1 VGRGKATVTANT
13 DVYLQEGNHPDTSGT
28 IKKGQWL
35 ALLSALLGWLFD
47 SMDLNLFTL
56 ILFPSVAQL
65 TKSSDPA
72 AVAQIGG
79 YIVAIKLFC
88 WGIGGIVFG
97 ILADRYGRAR
107 IMIVTIILYAA
118 FTGLSGLA
126 RTWQELALLQAIAGL
141 GIGGEWAAGAALV
154 AETWPMRHRAK
165 AMQAMQFGFV
175 LGFFLAALD
184 NLLLGPVSWR
194 WVLAAGAL
202 PVLIVFIIRRYV
214 QEPDRWLRA
223 RNEKHI
229 RQISAFSRVSAIFS
243 PSLRTRTIVG
253 LSISAAMMIG
263 SWGGLTLMPSWI
275 QQMIREEG
283 NTAITGIQAV
293 SYAFMLMMAGAALA
307 YILLIF
313 LIETLGRRKC
323 YFLFA
328 LGSLA
333 TTLFLFTFVKSF
345 SDLVYYVPLYGFFV
359 IGGFG
364 TFAAY
369 LPEIFPTR
377 VRTTGQG
384 FCWNAAR
391 CLTAIGPLIG
401 SALVTNMGS
410 FQAAASSTSAF
421 FIIGMIAIW
430 WGPETRGLELED

>member
-1 VGRGKATVTANT
+1 MTAQT
-13 DVYLQEGNHPDTSGT
+13 DIYVRETERPEKSAPITGV
-28 IKKGQWL
+28 QWL
-35 ALLSALLGWLFD
+35 ALLSAFLGWLFD

-56 ILFPSVAQL
+56 ILFPSVAEL
-65 TKSSDPA
+65 TKSADPA
-72 AVAQIGG
+72 VVAQIGG

-88 WGIGGIVFG
+88 WGIGGIAFG

-107 IMIVTIILYAA
+107 IMIITIIVYAT

-126 RTWQELALLQAIAGL
+126 RTWQELALLQAIAGI

-154 AETWPMRHRAK
+154 AETWPKRHRAK
-165 AMQAMQFGFV
+165 AMQAMQFGYV
-175 LGFFLAALD
+175 AGFFLAALD
-184 NLLLGPVSWR
+184 NLLLGPLSWR

-202 PVLIVFIIRRYV
+202 PILIVFFIRRHV
-214 QEPDRWLRA
+214 HEPERWLRT
-223 RNEKHI
+223 RNEIDI
-229 RQISAFSRVSAIFS
+229 RELSASSRLSALFS

-275 QQMIREEG
+275 QQMIRAEG
-283 NTAITGIQAV
+283 NSAISGVQAV

-307 YILLIF
+307 YLLLIF
-313 LIETLGRRKC
+313 LIEALGRRKC
-323 YFLFA
+323 YFLFVS
-328 LGSLA
+328 GSLA
-333 TTLFLFTFVKSF
+333 TTLFLFSYVKSF
-345 SDLVYYVPLYGFFV
+345 SELVYYIPLYGFFV

-391 CLTAIGPLIG
+391 CLTAAGPLIG
-401 SALVTNMGS
+401 SALVTSAGS
-410 FQAAASSTSAF
+410 FQAAASSISAF